1 VQTTELYA
9 LYRRCYEAY
18 DRDRGLSLGPTCR
31 TAVEV
36 AVAGFAE
43 EDAANG
49 TPLRSPQQFERCVS
63 QGLDALLRLGLAP
76 AA

>member
-1 VQTTELYA
+1 VQTIELYA

-18 DRDRGLSLGPTCR
+18 DRDRGLSLGPACR
-31 TAVEV
+31 SAVEF
-36 AVAGFAE
+36 AVAEFAE

-49 TPLRSPQQFERCVS
+49 TPLRSAQQFERCVG